1 MSAAA
6 WLNTAW
12 MAACATEAWAFRR
25 ATRRVAATQARL
37 LAGIVRRNRDTD
49 FGRRHR
55 FDLIRTPAEFQRAVP
70 LTTAD
75 DYREDV
81 ERIAAGAANV
91 LTAEP
96 VRLLEPTSGTTGG
109 EKLVPYTESLRRQF
123 RRAVAAWVF
132 DLFRHRPAVRRG
144 RAYWSISPAGQK
156 RRVTAGGIPVGFDGD
171 AAYLGTV
178 EQWML
183 RRLLVT
189 PPASVRHADI
199 ATFRF
204 ATLASLLAAPDLAF
218 VSVWSPTFLTA
229 LLEPLDRG
237 RERLIAALPAG
248 RRREVAAVLR
258 SGEPLPAKVRR

>member
-12 MAACATEAWAFRR
+12 MASCAAEAWAFRR

-37 LAGIVRRNRDTD
+37 LAAIVRRNRATD

-75 DYREDV
+75 DYPQD
-81 ERIAAGAANV
+81 
-91 LTAEP
+91 
-96 VRLLEPTSGTTGG
+96 
-109 EKLVPYTESLRRQF
+109 
-123 RRAVAAWVF
+123 
-132 DLFRHRPAVRRG
+132 
-144 RAYWSISPAGQK
+144 
-156 RRVTAGGIPVGFDGD
+156 D

-199 ATFRF
+199 DTFRL
-204 ATLASLLAAPDLAF
+204 ATLVSLLGAPDLAF

-229 LLEPLDRG
+229 LLEPLDRE
-237 RERLIAALPAG
+237 RERLLAALPAG
-248 RRREVAAVLR
+248 RRRE
-258 SGEPLPAKVRR
+258 